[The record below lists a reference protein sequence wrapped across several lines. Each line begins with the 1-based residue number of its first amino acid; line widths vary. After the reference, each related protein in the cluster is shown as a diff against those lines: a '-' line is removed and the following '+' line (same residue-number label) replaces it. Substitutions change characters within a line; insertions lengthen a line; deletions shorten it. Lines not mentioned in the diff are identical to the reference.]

1 MVAIKLIN
9 AYLHKT
15 FDEGEQM
22 QKRSDHLPGITDLCI
37 AYVVLIDVWEIFDDA
52 HCFIGKLF

>member
-37 AYVVLIDVWEIFDDA
+37 AYVVLIDV
-52 HCFIGKLF
+52 